1 MILFT
6 FLKEKNMSRIIK
18 SSDLHQGYKDIISHQ
33 LIGIKHIVQLC
44 ADRYID
50 DYDEL
55 IGLLAKM
62 VSESHGYSK
71 EEIIASINEQ
81 FE

>member
-1 MILFT
+1 M
-6 FLKEKNMSRIIK
+6 RRAIK
-18 SSDLHQGYKDIISHQ
+18 AGDLHPGYHDIINHQ
-33 LIGIKHIVQLC
+33 LTGIKHIVELC
-44 ADRYID
+44 ADRYVD

-62 VSESHGYSK
+62 VSERYGYSK
-71 EEIIASINEQ
+71 DEIIASINEQ